1 MMRDLVEWYFLVS
14 GMCGNLRWRF
24 CVGLWVL
31 GVEVIVLL
39 KNFKIDF
46 SSKRRK
52 LGNIVVRFNENS
64 ENSD

>member
-24 CVGLWVL
+24 RVGLWVL